1 MAEKSDKPERA
12 DKPEKAKKEKH
23 EAPAAEAAAAPA
35 APATAAPKKGGKKE
49 KAAKPA
55 EGEAA
60 PHQGKKQ
67 PKAKK
72 AGEEKPKDEIKY
84 LVRIA
89 NTDLDGTST
98 VQYALTGI
106 KGIGIR
112 VSRIIARKAEVDP
125 NAIMGYLPAEQ
136 VDRIRNALD
145 NIDTGLP
152 VWMLNRRNDIYT
164 GENRHLVGTDLILG
178 SKEDINLMKKIRSYK
193 GIRHERGQKVRGQRT
208 RSTGRTGATVGV
220 IRKKEIAAAGAAA
233 AAAPEKK

>member
-1 MAEKSDKPERA
+1 MAEKS
-12 DKPEKAKKEKH
+12 DKPEKAKKEKQ
-23 EAPAAEAAAAPA
+23 EAPAAEAAPAP
-35 APATAAPKKGGKKE
+35 APKKGGKKE

-60 PHQGKKQ
+60 APQHGKKQ

-72 AGEEKPKDEIKY
+72 AAEEKPKDEIKY

-112 VSRIIARKAEVDP
+112 VSKIIARKAEVDP
-125 NAIMGYLPAEQ
+125 NAIMGYLPPEQ
-136 VDRIRNALD
+136 VDRLRNALE
-145 NIDTGLP
+145 NIESNMPL
-152 VWMLNRRNDIYT
+152 WMLNRRNDIYT

-178 SKEDINLMKKIRSYK
+178 TKEDVNLMKKIRSYK

-220 IRKKEIAAAGAAA
+220 VRKKEVAAAGG
-233 AAAPEKK
+233 AAPEKK

>member
-1 MAEKSDKPERA
+1 MAEKSDKPEKA
-12 DKPEKAKKEKH
+12 EKPEKAKKEKQ
-23 EAPAAEAAAAPA
+23 EAPAAEAAP
-35 APATAAPKKGGKKE
+35 APKKGGKKE

-55 EGEAA
+55 EGGEAA
-60 PHQGKKQ
+60 QHGKKQ

-72 AGEEKPKDEIKY
+72 AAEEKPKDEIKY

-112 VSRIIARKAEVDP
+112 VSKIIARKAGVDP
-125 NAIMGYLPAEQ
+125 NAIMGYLPGEQ
-136 VDRIRNALD
+136 VDKIRNALD
-145 NIDTGLP
+145 NIDTNMP

-164 GENRHLVGTDLILG
+164 GENRHLVGTDLLLG
-178 SKEDINLMKKIRSYK
+178 TKEDINLMKKIRSYK

-220 IRKKEIAAAGAAA
+220 IRKKEIAAAGGAAA
-233 AAAPEKK
+233 AATAAPEKK

>member
-1 MAEKSDKPERA
+1 MPEKSDKPERA
-12 DKPEKAKKEKH
+12 EKPEKVKKEKQ
-23 EAPAAEAAAAPA
+23 EAPAAEAAPAP
-35 APATAAPKKGGKKE
+35 APKKGGKKE

-55 EGEAA
+55 EGEAQ
-60 PHQGKKQ
+60 HGKKQ
-67 PKAKK
+67 PKARK
-72 AGEEKPKDEIKY
+72 AAEEKPKDEIKY

-112 VSRIIARKAEVDP
+112 VSKIIARKAEVDP
-125 NAIMGYLPAEQ
+125 NAIMGYLPPEQ
-136 VDRIRNALD
+136 VDKLRNALE
-145 NIDTGLP
+145 NIDTNMP

-164 GENRHLVGTDLILG
+164 GENRHLFGTDLILG
-178 SKEDINLMKKIRSYK
+178 TKEDINLMKKIRSYK

-233 AAAPEKK
+233 AAAPEK